1 MTNENSTDNLKC
13 VMGIDNRLPAGLIAN
28 TAAILGISLGRNM
41 PQVVGA
47 DVHDQDGGLHP
58 GIIEFPVP
66 ILKGPPEEIQALR
79 KKLGQPEYGGLFFL
93 DFTDLAQGCRTYD
106 EFVRKMAGTAG
117 DELRYLGIA
126 VCGDKRKVSRLTGH
140 MGLLK

>member
-13 VMGIDNRLPAGLIAN
+13 VMVIDNRLPAGLIAN

-66 ILKGPPEEIQALR
+66 ILKGPRRRYRHSGKTWPAGIRRTFLSRFHRPGA
-79 KKLGQPEYGGLFFL
+79 GLP
-93 DFTDLAQGCRTYD
+93 D
-106 EFVRKMAGTAG
+106 VR
-117 DELRYLGIA
+117 
-126 VCGDKRKVSRLTGH
+126 
-140 MGLLK
+140 